1 MGKGLGARA
10 GREAPFSPDASP
22 TAGRGHDAVGPSR
35 APSILLVNHVSLVS
49 GAERSLLGLARRL
62 PDEGFSIEA
71 ALPPGGPLCD
81 ELAALGIPVYPVR
94 LARLKRR
101 TSPLRHLHAGIRL
114 GASAHSLAR
123 LARRREIAIVHANST
138 TAALAALIAARRAR
152 LPGIW
157 HVRDLVPLGGLGRWL
172 GRLATRVIAISS
184 AVADQVASWGVA
196 RERIVTLPNG
206 IDPEAFRPDE
216 DARMRLRSELGIPPE
231 AFVVAAVGQIV
242 PWKSHHVL
250 LDAVGR
256 LRRAPEGVEI
266 RCLIAGADLFGDHPD
281 YEALLRAR
289 AMQPDLRGAVTF
301 LGHRTDVTAV
311 YNACDA
317 FALPSRREPFG
328 RALVE
333 AMACGKPCIACNE
346 AGPAEIVADGET
358 GLLVPPGDAGA
369 LAVAIDRLRRDAA
382 LAACLGEAGRARA
395 LAEYTEATTAART
408 ASLYRE
414 LLGMEEEG
422 A

>member
-1 MGKGLGARA
+1 
-10 GREAPFSPDASP
+10 
-22 TAGRGHDAVGPSR
+22 
-35 APSILLVNHVSLVS
+35 
-49 GAERSLLGLARRL
+49 
-62 PDEGFSIEA
+62 
-71 ALPPGGPLCD
+71 
-81 ELAALGIPVYPVR
+81 
-94 LARLKRR
+94 
-101 TSPLRHLHAGIRL
+101 
-114 GASAHSLAR
+114 
-123 LARRREIAIVHANST
+123 
-138 TAALAALIAARRAR
+138 
-152 LPGIW
+152 
-157 HVRDLVPLGGLGRWL
+157 
-172 GRLATRVIAISS
+172 
-184 AVADQVASWGVA
+184 
-196 RERIVTLPNG
+196 
-206 IDPEAFRPDE
+206 
-216 DARMRLRSELGIPPE
+216 MRLRSELGIPPE